1 MSYKDKKFTIIIS
14 SYRCSTTTLCNKVRN
29 NDIGCLYEVFGA
41 KLAGYRGRVELEGM
55 YPIGK
60 GNYETYLNI
69 VCENVSQQDILAKVF
84 YNHLSH
90 HLVGMD
96 IADEIWS
103 NLNINKFIFLS
114 RDLRDSYNSLTT
126 ALQTGNWGTD
136 PERKRL
142 NKISYKGKHIA
153 GGETFESYQANVANW
168 MNDNREWASANN
180 IPTIELSF
188 DEVIRDDFDG
198 NGLV

>member
-41 KLAGYRGRVELEGM
+41 NF
-55 YPIGK
+55 

-69 VCENVSQQDILAKVF
+69 VCENVSQQDILVKVF